1 MTFLLSKF
9 RATDVKKI
17 IWILVVLLCTVSFAV
32 VTKVFNPQEKINAL
46 WLTVS
51 SICFLLLGY
60 RFYGLFIARKILN
73 LDDTRITPSER
84 LNNGHDYVPTNK
96 FVVFGHHFAAIAGAG
111 PLMGPVLA
119 AQFGYLPGFL
129 WILVGGV
136 FAGAVHDL
144 VILFMS
150 IRRDGKS
157 ISQFAAE
164 EIGPVCGIASGIA
177 IFIIMIVAM
186 AGLGLAVV
194 NALKES
200 AWGLFTIA
208 ATIPIAIFIGIYMRY
223 LRPGKTFE
231 ASIVGFILLIFAV
244 VSGQWVQEYETISKF
259 FIYDGKMLTIMLAA
273 YGFFAAS
280 LPVWLLLA
288 PRDYLSSFLKIGVI
302 FLLALGVIF
311 VAPSL
316 EMSAFTQFVNG
327 GGPVLPGK
335 LFPFLF
341 ITIACGAISGFHS
354 VIGSG
359 TTPKMI
365 QRESEC
371 LFIGYGGM
379 LMESFVA
386 VMALIAACILYPM
399 DYYAIN
405 ASEMPAWV
413 KPIELDALTKM
424 VGEENLIG
432 RTGGAVSL
440 AVGMTKVFSSLP
452 FMGSVAAIW
461 YHFAIMFEAL
471 FILTTIDAGTRVSR
485 FLFQESLRVFSPSW
499 ADYRNKITNV
509 IGSLVVVFAWGYLIY
524 HGDVAT
530 IWPIFGVANQL
541 LAAVALAIGSTILI
555 KMRKEKY
562 LLITAVPMFFMFT
575 VTITCALEQIFDPG
589 FGMVSKIMDPASGAD
604 IVNSSIINLILISS
618 ILGLAVIVLLDSLYK
633 WYLFLV
639 EKIPFKLHETS
650 PSSKLSTR
658 MKEATVFLS

>member
-1 MTFLLSKF
+1 MM
-9 RATDVKKI
+9 KI
-17 IWILVVLLCTVSFAV
+17 LKHIFWILVFIFCIVSFAF
-32 VTKVFNPQEKINAL
+32 VTQVFHPQEKINAL
-46 WLTVS
+46 WLTIASV
-51 SICFLLLGY
+51 CFLLLGY
-60 RFYGLFIARKILN
+60 RFYGTFIASKILN
-73 LDDTRITPSER
+73 LDDSRTTPSER

-129 WILVGGV
+129 WILIGSV
-136 FAGAVHDL
+136 FAGAVHDFIIL
-144 VILFMS
+144 VMS

-157 ISQFAAE
+157 ISQFALE

-194 NALKES
+194 NALKDS

-208 ATIPIAIFIGIYMRY
+208 ATIPIAMFIGIYLRY
-223 LRPGKTFE
+223 LRPGKTQE
-231 ASIVGFILLIFAV
+231 ASIIGVLLLIFAV
-244 VSGQWVQEYETISKF
+244 ISGQWVQENESIAKF
-259 FIYDGKMLTIMLAA
+259 FIYDGKVLTIMLAA
-273 YGFFAAS
+273 YGFFASS

-302 FLLALGVIF
+302 FLLAAGVIF
-311 VAPSL
+311 VAPNL
-316 EMSAFTQFVNG
+316 EMPPVTKFING

-359 TTPKMI
+359 TTPKLIMK
-365 QRESEC
+365 ESES

-379 LMESFVA
+379 LMEAFVA
-386 VMALIAACILYPM
+386 IMALIAACILYPG

-405 ASEMPAWV
+405 STHMPVWV
-413 KPIELDALTKM
+413 TPVELSSLTKL

-440 AVGMTKVFSSLP
+440 AVGITKVFSSLP
-452 FMGSVAAIW
+452 FMGSIAAIW

-485 FLFQESLRVFSPSW
+485 FLFQESLGMIHSSW
-499 ADYRNKITNV
+499 ADYRNKFSNIFAS
-509 IGSLVVVFAWGYLIY
+509 IIVVFAWGYMIY
-524 HGDVAT
+524 YGNVAT

-541 LAAVALAIGSTILI
+541 LAAIALAIGSTILI
-555 KMRKEKY
+555 KMGKAKY
-562 LLITAVPMFFMFT
+562 LLLTAIPMCFMFT
-575 VTITCALEQIFDPG
+575 VTITCALEQVFDPG
-589 FGMVSKIMDPASGAD
+589 FGMISKITNPASTQD
-604 IVNSSIINLILISS
+604 LVVSSTVNLVLILS
-618 ILGLAVIVLLDSLYK
+618 ILGLAVIVLLDSLHK
-633 WYLFLV
+633 WYLFL
-639 EKIPFKLHETS
+639 FKKVPVILHETS
-650 PSSKLSTR
+650 
-658 MKEATVFLS
+658 

>member
-1 MTFLLSKF
+1 M
-9 RATDVKKI
+9 KI
-17 IWILVVLLCTVSFAV
+17 LKSIFWILITVLCTVSFAFV
-32 VTKVFNPQEKINAL
+32 AQIFNPNEKINAL
-46 WLTVS
+46 WLTVAS
-51 SICFLLLGY
+51 LCFLVLGY
-60 RFYGLFIARKILN
+60 RFYGRFIANKIMN
-73 LDDTRITPSER
+73 LDDSRITPSKR
-84 LNNGHDYVPTNK
+84 LNNGDDYIPTSK

-129 WILVGGV
+129 WILVGSV
-136 FAGAVHDL
+136 FAGAVHDFIIL
-144 VILFMS
+144 VMS

-157 ISQFAAE
+157 ISEFANE
-164 EIGPVCGIASGIA
+164 EIGPVCGTAAGIA

-194 NALKES
+194 NALKDS
-200 AWGLFTIA
+200 AWGLFTISS
-208 ATIPIAIFIGIYMRY
+208 TIPIAIFIGLYMRY
-223 LRPGKTFE
+223 FRPEKTFE
-231 ASIVGFILLIFAV
+231 ASVIGFLLLILAV
-244 VSGQWVQEYETISKF
+244 FGGQWVQEHDQIAKY
-259 FIYDGKMLTIMLAA
+259 FIYDGKTLTIMLAV
-273 YGFFAAS
+273 YGFCAAS

-302 FLLALGVIF
+302 FLLAVGVIF
-311 VAPSL
+311 VAPNL
-316 EMSAFTQFVNG
+316 EMPKVTQFIHG

-335 LFPFLF
+335 MFPFLF
-341 ITIACGAISGFHS
+341 ITIACGSISGFHS

-365 QRESEC
+365 KKESEC

-379 LMESFVA
+379 LMEAFVA
-386 VMALIAACILYPM
+386 IMALIAACILYPD
-399 DYYAIN
+399 DYFAIN
-405 ASEMPAWV
+405 ASHLPAWV

-452 FMGSVAAIW
+452 FMGSLAAVW

-485 FLFQESLRVFSPSW
+485 FLFQESLKIINPSW
-499 ADYRNKITNV
+499 TDYRNKITNV
-509 IGSLVVVFAWGYLIY
+509 LGSLFVVSAWSYMIFYGN
-524 HGDVAT
+524 VST

-555 KMRKEKY
+555 KMGKTKY
-562 LLITAVPMFFMFT
+562 LWVSALPMFFMFT
-575 VTITCALEQIFDPG
+575 VTISCALEQVFDPG
-589 FGMVSKIMDPASGAD
+589 FGMISKITNPMSSPEL
-604 IVNSSIINLILISS
+604 VNSSIVNLILILT
-618 ILGLAVIVLLDSLYK
+618 ILGLSVIVLLDSLHK

-639 EKIPFKLHETS
+639 KKIPTTLHETS
-650 PSSKLSTR
+650 PQGKLSEKL
-658 MKEATVFLS
+658 KEVTAYLS

>member
-1 MTFLLSKF
+1 MSGIKKFLWL
-9 RATDVKKI
+9 
-17 IWILVVLLCTVSFAV
+17 LVALLCVFSFTV
-32 VTKVFNPQEKINAL
+32 VTQIFNPQEKINAL
-46 WLTVS
+46 WLTVAS
-51 SICFLLLGY
+51 LCFLTLGY
-60 RFYGLFIARKILN
+60 RFYGRFIAKKITN
-73 LDDTRITPSER
+73 LDDSRTTPSER

-96 FVVFGHHFAAIAGAG
+96 YIVFGHHFAAIAGAG

-129 WILVGGV
+129 WILIGSV
-136 FAGAVHDL
+136 FAGAVHDFIIL
-144 VILFMS
+144 VMS

-157 ISQFAAE
+157 ISQFALE

-194 NALKES
+194 NALKDS
-200 AWGLFTIA
+200 AWGLFTIS
-208 ATIPIAIFIGIYMRY
+208 ATIPIAIFIGLYMRF
-223 LRPGKTFE
+223 LRPGKTQE
-231 ASIVGFILLIFAV
+231 ASIIGFLLLIFAV
-244 VSGQWVQEYETISKF
+244 ISGQWVQGNETLSKY
-259 FIYDGKMLTIMLAA
+259 FIYDGKTLTIMLAA

-302 FLLALGVIF
+302 FLLAAGVIC
-311 VAPSL
+311 VAPNL
-316 EMSAFTQFVNG
+316 EMPKVTEFVNG

-359 TTPKMI
+359 TTPKLI
-365 QRESEC
+365 TKESEC

-379 LMESFVA
+379 LMEAFVA
-386 VMALIAACILYPM
+386 IMALIAACILYPG

-405 ASEMPAWV
+405 ASHLPLWV
-413 KPIELDALTKM
+413 KPIELEALTKM

-452 FMGSVAAIW
+452 FMGRIAAIW

-485 FLFQESLRVFSPSW
+485 FLFQESLKFINPTW
-499 ADYRNKITNV
+499 ADYKNKITNV
-509 IGSLVVVFAWGYLIY
+509 VGSLLVVCAWGYMIY
-524 HGDVAT
+524 YGNVAT

-541 LAAVALAIGSTILI
+541 LSAIALAIGSTILI
-555 KMRKEKY
+555 KMGKTKY
-562 LLITAVPMFFMFT
+562 LWVSGIPMIFMFV
-575 VTITCALEQIFDPG
+575 VTITCAFEQIFDPG
-589 FGMVSKIMDPASGAD
+589 FGMILKITREGGVPEPHLLVNIALVSTIA
-604 IVNSSIINLILISS
+604 
-618 ILGLAVIVLLDSLYK
+618 GLAIIVLIDSLHK
-633 WYLFLV
+633 WYLFLIKKV
-639 EKIPFKLHETS
+639 PMELHETS
-650 PSSKLSTR
+650 PPGRGIPWNASEDPL
-658 MKEATVFLS
+658 KEASAFLS